1 MLHLKYKLRKD
12 SENTMKTMRRIE
24 RQMNEMEAL
33 ELLKKGQ
40 YGILSTTG
48 EDNQPYG
55 IPLSYVI
62 IDKNIYFHCAGVGT
76 KLDNIAVNDKVS
88 FTVVGKTKV
97 LQDKFSTEYESVIAF
112 GRAMML
118 KEEEKYEPLMEFIR
132 KYSPEFME
140 EGRLYI
146 DKAKEKTTLIKIE
159 IYSFSG
165 KHRL

>member
-1 MLHLKYKLRKD
+1 MKIMRK
-12 SENTMKTMRRIE
+12 IQ
-24 RQMNEMEAL
+24 RQMDETEAL
-33 ELLKKGQ
+33 ELLIKGE
-40 YGILSTTG
+40 YGILSTCG

-55 IPLSYVI
+55 IPLSYVV

-76 KLDNIAVNDKVS
+76 KLDNISINDKVS

-97 LQDKFSTEYESVIAF
+97 LQGEFSTEYESVIAF
-112 GRAMML
+112 GHAIML

-132 KYSPEFME
+132 KYSPEFIE

-146 DKAKEKTTLIKIE
+146 DRAKEKTTLIKIE

-165 KHRL
+165 KHRV

>member
-1 MLHLKYKLRKD
+1 
-12 SENTMKTMRRIE
+12 MKSMRRIE
-24 RQMNEMEAL
+24 RQMDEIEAL
-33 ELLKKGQ
+33 EILKKGE
-40 YGILSTTG
+40 YGILSTCG

-55 IPLSYVI
+55 VPLSYVV

-76 KLDNIAVNDKVS
+76 KLDNIGVNDKVS
-88 FTVVGKTKV
+88 FTVVGKTRV

-112 GRAMML
+112 GKATTL

-140 EGRLYI
+140 EGQAYI
-146 DKAKEKTTLIKIE
+146 DRAKEKTTLMKIE

-165 KHRL
+165 KHRV